1 MTKKIKRGLAL
12 LAAGVLLTSSAAA
25 YAAQLPNG
33 NETGALAPAS
43 SQLELGVDINL
54 RFHTLTADRIHA
66 LFYVRPT
73 GMDSLQ
79 FRYANY
85 HVLVE
90 TETGAGTGIYRT
102 VVDEDQGDSPNAFE
116 LDEAI
121 SIEEG
126 ARVHVRLT
134 VSGRVFLGYTP
145 VGNAEG
151 TQDFYFTL

>member
-1 MTKKIKRGLAL
+1 
-12 LAAGVLLTSSAAA
+12 
-25 YAAQLPNG
+25 
-33 NETGALAPAS
+33 
-43 SQLELGVDINL
+43 
-54 RFHTLTADRIHA
+54 
-66 LFYVRPT
+66 
-73 GMDSLQ
+73 MDSLQ
-79 FRYANY
+79 FRYANF

>member
-43 SQLELGVDINL
+43 SQLELGVDIKL
-54 RFHTLTADRIHA
+54 TSHKLTADRVRA
-66 LFYVRPT
+66 SFYVRPT

-79 FRYANY
+79 FRSANY

-90 TETGAGTGIYRT
+90 TETGAGTGIYQT
-102 VVDEDQGDSPNAFE
+102 VVDEDQGGSPRYFD

-134 VSGRVFLGYTP
+134 VSGLAFLGYTP
-145 VGNAEG
+145 VGDAEG